1 MTFVH
6 ALFVIVSPRPRAELP
21 PDDFMCDDID
31 SYLIAMETSD
41 LAGPSYE
48 PQPQT
53 SSSNHKSRRLSD
65 EEDDEKEEEEEE
77 SGEGQPNKKVFK
89 CLV

>member
-65 EEDDEKEEEEEE
+65 EEVDEKEEEE